1 MDESLIK
8 FRFSNQI
15 SIHLTVEVNNDFFMG
30 VTKSL
35 KVKEDYSYYK
45 RLLSERKSIFSEV
58 IEINEVG
65 NNANTLEF
73 QEVVEQ
79 ELLASKMLF
88 IVNVKL
94 DNYKFFQF
102 KIRSKEYI
110 PYPFFRFDSDGDT
123 HRNRVDGVT
132 LVENV
137 VTTPHFHKFNE
148 VGTEIAYKTDKLLNE
163 KEAKAL
169 EDINLCIAHFFHEA
183 NLRVKENS
191 FPQVKISSNSL
202 GIDFSKPD
210 PNENI
215 AF

>member
-1 MDESLIK
+1 MNESLIK
-8 FRFSNQI
+8 FRLNNQI
-15 SIHLTVEVNNDFFMG
+15 SIHLTVEVNYRFLMG
-30 VTKSL
+30 ITRSL
-35 KVKEDYSYYK
+35 KVKEDYLYYK
-45 RLLSERKSIFSEV
+45 KLLSERKSIFSEV

-73 QEVVEQ
+73 EEVVKQ
-79 ELLASKMLF
+79 EIMGAKMLF
-88 IVNVKL
+88 IVNVKCS
-94 DNYKFFQF
+94 NYKFFQF
-102 KIRSKEYI
+102 KIRAKEYI

-123 HRNRVDGVT
+123 HRNRVDGIT
-132 LVENV
+132 LVENA

-148 VGTEIAYKTDKLLNE
+148 KGTEIAYKTDKLLNE

-169 EDINLCIAHFFHEA
+169 EDINLCVAHFFHEA

-202 GIDFSKPD
+202 GIDFSKTD

-215 AF
+215 VF